1 MFPIRNQVMPR
12 TGRRGGGDHGRRMP
26 RRSYALAGL
35 CLTFALSC
43 GVTGAANAAVAASAP
58 PAPTGLAATAAGSS
72 EVDLTWTAPTAPSG
86 LTLAGYDVYQGT
98 SPGGE
103 SAVPVNS
110 VLVTASSYAIP
121 GLDSGATAYFVVTAV
136 YQNSKGGDIPSF
148 ASNETVMPA
157 APAGLAATAAGSS
170 EVNLTWTAPTAP
182 SGLTLAGY
190 DVYQGTSP
198 GGESAVPVNNTLTTA
213 TSYTVPGL
221 NSQTTYHFDVTAV
234 YQNSEGDSIPGFP
247 SGEASATTS
256 PAGSR
261 LPRPAPADLAATA
274 AGSSAVN
281 LTWAVPTVSHGA
293 SLVGYDVNQGTS
305 SGGESPVPVNSVLVT
320 ATSYTIRGLASGT
333 TYYFDVTAV
342 YRTGQS
348 PPSREASATTA
359 NLTGAPEPQAVHF
372 GPLASHPVG
381 TGFTVSA
388 TASSGL
394 PVSFSSDT
402 PRICAVSGSAV
413 RTLAAGRCEIRA
425 AQGGNADFQPAADVI
440 QGFTV
445 SPAGG
450 FTTGTPTGRGTGPGK
465 LIVILLAVAIL
476 LAAGILALAA
486 AGMRVI
492 RRRPRSLPPTAQ
504 AAAIQAKPQPGPP
517 AAIHIRVTGTD
528 ATHAVRIEPC
538 PGTRSTTIEEV
549 QS

>member
-12 TGRRGGGDHGRRMP
+12 TGRRGSADRGRRMP

-43 GVTGAANAAVAASAP
+43 GVTEAANAAVAPSAP

-72 EVDLTWTAPTAPSG
+72 EVNLTWTAPTAPPG

-98 SPGGE
+98 SSRGE
-103 SAVPVNS
+103 SRTPVNS

-136 YQNSKGGDIPSF
+136 YQNSEGGDIPSF
-148 ASNETVMPA
+148 ASNETIMPA

-170 EVNLTWTAPTAP
+170 EVNLTWVAPTVP
-182 SGLTLAGY
+182 SGLALAGY

-198 GGESAVPVNNTLTTA
+198 GGESAIPVNNTLTTA

-234 YQNSEGDSIPGFP
+234 YQNSEGDSTPGFP
-247 SGEASATTS
+247 SGEASATT
-256 PAGSR
+256 
-261 LPRPAPADLAATA
+261 
-274 AGSSAVN
+274 
-281 LTWAVPTVSHGA
+281 
-293 SLVGYDVNQGTS
+293 
-305 SGGESPVPVNSVLVT
+305 
-320 ATSYTIRGLASGT
+320 
-333 TYYFDVTAV
+333 
-342 YRTGQS
+342 
-348 PPSREASATTA
+348 A
-359 NLTGAPEPQAVHF
+359 NLADAPQPQDVHF
-372 GPLASHPVG
+372 GPLASHAVA
-381 TGFTVSA
+381 TGFTISA

-425 AQGGNADFQPAADVI
+425 AQGGNADFRPAADVI

-450 FTTGTPTGRGTGPGK
+450 FTTGPTPTGRGTGPGK
-465 LIVILLAVAIL
+465 LIVILLTVAIL

-486 AGMRVI
+486 AGMRVT
-492 RRRPRSLPPTAQ
+492 RRRPRSLPPAAQ
-504 AAAIQAKPQPGPP
+504 AAIQAKPQPGPP
-517 AAIHIRVTGTD
+517 AAIHIRVTGTE
-528 ATHAVRIEPC
+528 ATHAVRIEPR